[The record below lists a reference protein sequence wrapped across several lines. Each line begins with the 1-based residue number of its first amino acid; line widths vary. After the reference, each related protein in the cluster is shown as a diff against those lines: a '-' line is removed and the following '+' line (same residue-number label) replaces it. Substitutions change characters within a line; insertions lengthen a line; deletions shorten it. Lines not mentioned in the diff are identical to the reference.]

1 MYVFDATPLIYLAK
15 AERLA
20 LVLERLDE
28 CCTTD
33 AVYEEVVTRG
43 IEEGHPDAGRI
54 ERAVEGGSLNVVPIE
69 ETPTLERL
77 RRNENLSN
85 ADATVLALAA
95 DRSGVAVMDERY
107 GRTVANA
114 EGIETRGTAYL
125 VLRLLRDDR
134 ISASEARDTIDE
146 MVDVGWYCSPNLYTK
161 IVRRIEELS

>member
-20 LVLERLDE
+20 LVLEQLDE

-43 IEEGHPDAGRI
+43 VEEGHPDARRI
-54 ERAVEGGSLNVVPIE
+54 ERAVKDGSLRVVPVD

-77 RRNENLSN
+77 QGNENFST
-85 ADATVLALAA
+85 ADATVLALAV
-95 DRSGVAVMDERY
+95 DRSGVAVVDERY

-114 EGIETRGTAYL
+114 EDIETRGTVYL

-134 ISASEARDTIDE
+134 ISASEARDTIDQ
-146 MVDVGWYCSPNLYTK
+146 MVDAGWYCAPNLYAK

>member
-43 IEEGHPDAGRI
+43 MEEGHPDARRI
-54 ERAVEGGSLNVVPIE
+54 ERVVEDGSLNVASAD
-69 ETPTLERL
+69 ETPILERL

-85 ADATVLALAA
+85 ADATVLTLAA
-95 DRSGVAVMDERY
+95 DRAGVAVMDERY
-107 GRTVANA
+107 GRTVASV
-114 EGIETRGTAYL
+114 EGIETRGAAYL
-125 VLRLLRDDR
+125 VLRFLRDGG

-146 MVDVGWYCSPNLYTK
+146 MIDAGWYCAPNPYAK
-161 IVRRIEELS
+161 IVQRIEELS

>member
-43 IEEGHPDAGRI
+43 IEEGHPDARRI
-54 ERAVEGGSLNVVPIE
+54 ERAVEDGSLNVASVDDTPI
-69 ETPTLERL
+69 LERL

-85 ADATVLALAA
+85 ADATVLTLAA
-95 DRSGVAVMDERY
+95 DRTGVAVMDERY
-107 GRTVANA
+107 GRTVANT

-125 VLRLLRDDR
+125 VLQLLRDDE
-134 ISASEARDTIDE
+134 IDASEARDAIDE
-146 MVDVGWYCSPNLYTK
+146 MIDGGWYCAPNLYAK

>member
-15 AERLA
+15 AERLS

-33 AVYEEVVTRG
+33 AVYEEVVTKG
-43 IEEGHPDAGRI
+43 IEEDYPDARRI
-54 ERAVEGGSLNVVPIE
+54 ERTVEDGSLSVLPVN
-69 ETPTLERL
+69 ETPMLERL

-85 ADATVLALAA
+85 ADATVLTLAA
-95 DRSGVAVMDERY
+95 DRAWIAVMDERY
-107 GRTVANA
+107 GRTVASA

-125 VLRLLRDDR
+125 VLRLLRDDE
-134 ISASEARDTIDE
+134 IDASEARDTIDE
-146 MVDVGWYCSPNLYTK
+146 MIDVGWYCAPNLYAK

>member
-15 AERLA
+15 SERLA

-28 CCTTD
+28 CCTTE

-43 IEEGHPDAGRI
+43 IEEGHPDARRI
-54 ERAVEGGSLNVVPIE
+54 ERAVEDGSLDVLPVDKAPI
-69 ETPTLERL
+69 LKRL

-107 GRTVANA
+107 GRTVAST
-114 EGIETRGTAYL
+114 EGIETRRTAYL
-125 VLRLLRDDR
+125 VLRLLRDDD
-134 ISASEARDTIDE
+134 ISASEARDAIDE
-146 MVDVGWYCSPNLYTK
+146 MIDVGWYCAPNLYAK

>member
-20 LVLERLDE
+20 LVLEQLDE

-43 IEEGHPDAGRI
+43 IEEGHPDARRI
-54 ERAVEGGSLNVVPIE
+54 ERAVGDGSLFVVSVD

-77 RRNENLSN
+77 QRNENLSN

-107 GRTVANA
+107 GRTIASA

-146 MVDVGWYCSPNLYTK
+146 MVDAGWYCAPNLYVK